1 MLPIL
6 TQGNSKEY
14 GAVLNLVVREKGQQ
28 VERVG
33 PEFEAAQGVAWR
45 HLCCTVV
52 FLIII
57 KISLTVQQISM
68 IIKIKIFFTLIFN
81 NNYY

>member
-28 VERVG
+28 VERVD
-33 PEFEAAQGVAWR
+33 PEFEAAQGGFAQQWGG
-45 HLCCTVV
+45 LAS
-52 FLIII
+52 
-57 KISLTVQQISM
+57 SLLYGSHTQ
-68 IIKIKIFFTLIFN
+68 
-81 NNYY
+81 